1 MAAWAAQSARAFEAD
16 GRLDDA
22 LLIAR
27 EAHDSIGDRC
37 GAGAVACGNDGDAW
51 LLDSDAADAQRD
63 IAELEISSGARRR
76 FKRCARRRRAA
87 GRVRGVRQGVAG
99 SSTSLDRVEA
109 VNDVASHVEEHVR
122 PVCREHDV
130 DADDILT
137 AYISARAER
146 HTQLKKLAETK
157 ADEAASENDDLAFAV
172 AALDEVDDDAKRTSA
187 ALTILTAARAPLLGW
202 RDYIA
207 HRSDL
212 LDSDASVD
220 EKRRPLADAA
230 RLVRLA
236 HLAHRH
242 RVPASTRATQ
252 PTLDS
257 TAAHRVGRLAV
268 EEDGA

>member
-1 MAAWAAQSARAFEAD
+1 MGVSMM
-16 GRLDDA
+16 

-51 LLDSDAADAQRD
+51 LADSDAADAQRD
-63 IAELEISSGARRR
+63 IAELRSALERVAALRDAHGVDAQLGEYEACDKASLARPL
-76 FKRCARRRRAA
+76 
-87 GRVRGVRQGVAG
+87 
-99 SSTSLDRVEA
+99 LDRVEA

-146 HTQLKKLAETK
+146 HTQLRNRG
-157 ADEAASENDDLAFAV
+157 DEGGTRSLPKMTTPPSCRRC
-172 AALDEVDDDAKRTSA
+172 LDEVDDDAKRTAA
-187 ALTILTAARAPLLGW
+187 ALTILTAARAPFSEGVITL
-202 RDYIA
+202 A

-242 RVPASTRATQ
+242 RVREA
-252 PTLDS
+252 
-257 TAAHRVGRLAV
+257 
-268 EEDGA
+268 